1 LNPFAVS
8 QPLSQA
14 HSPRVILHDAL
25 LGEWLEFSHPL
36 QILQADQIAAIPAL
50 LAELEQA
57 RRDGLYAAG
66 WFSYEAAT
74 AFDPAWQTQ
83 SPDGFPLAWFGLYH
97 SPQVISLPAAPPGL
111 PALDWQ
117 PSVSRDCY
125 REAIAA
131 IKCAIAQGDTYQV
144 NYTFRLRSP
153 FPGVPYD
160 YFLQIQQAQSGCYG
174 AFIETEDWAICSASP
189 ELFFQQQGDRI
200 TCRPMKG
207 TLARGLTGPEDELM
221 AQALRQSAKNRAENV
236 MIVDMIRND
245 LGQVATTG
253 SVRVEELFA
262 VERYPTLW
270 QMTSRIEADC
280 PVPLTQLL
288 RSLYPCA
295 SITGAPKA
303 NTMQLIR
310 ALEDSPRRI
319 YTGSLGFIAP
329 DKGESLAGAFKEHAG
344 RSQFNV
350 AIRTVLVDKAQ
361 QIAEYGVGGGI
372 VWDSQEAEEYEECC
386 TKAKVLTLQQPQFD
400 LLETLLWT
408 PKTGYFLQE
417 LHWQRLA
424 ASAQYFGYAL
434 DIPALDQQLA
444 YLVEKFDQQVQRV
457 RVLCEKK
464 GGVTLYPTPLE
475 VEITRNLGIPPDQ
488 DLERLSQIQPVRLA
502 IAPTP
507 VHSQDRFLYHKT
519 THREVYDQARRQIR
533 LPAEDWDDVLLWN
546 ERGELTE
553 TCIANVVV
561 MRQSQDGRCQ
571 WLTPPVSAGLLAGTY
586 RAWLLAQGLLREQ
599 TLRLEELRLG
609 ELYLENKQRGDRLY
623 VINSVRLMRPA
634 VLVGPQRRSS

>member
-1 LNPFAVS
+1 
-8 QPLSQA
+8 
-14 HSPRVILHDAL
+14 
-25 LGEWLEFSHPL
+25 
-36 QILQADQIAAIPAL
+36 
-50 LAELEQA
+50 
-57 RRDGLYAAG
+57 
-66 WFSYEAAT
+66 
-74 AFDPAWQTQ
+74 
-83 SPDGFPLAWFGLYH
+83 
-97 SPQVISLPAAPPGL
+97 
-111 PALDWQ
+111 
-117 PSVSRDCY
+117 
-125 REAIAA
+125 
-131 IKCAIAQGDTYQV
+131 
-144 NYTFRLRSP
+144 
-153 FPGVPYD
+153 
-160 YFLQIQQAQSGCYG
+160 
-174 AFIETEDWAICSASP
+174 
-189 ELFFQQQGDRI
+189 
-200 TCRPMKG
+200 
-207 TLARGLTGPEDELM
+207 
-221 AQALRQSAKNRAENV
+221 
-236 MIVDMIRND
+236 
-245 LGQVATTG
+245 
-253 SVRVEELFA
+253 
-262 VERYPTLW
+262 
-270 QMTSRIEADC
+270 
-280 PVPLTQLL
+280 
-288 RSLYPCA
+288 
-295 SITGAPKA
+295 
-303 NTMQLIR
+303 
-310 ALEDSPRRI
+310 
-319 YTGSLGFIAP
+319 
-329 DKGESLAGAFKEHAG
+329 
-344 RSQFNV
+344 
-350 AIRTVLVDKAQ
+350 VLVDKAQ
-361 QIAEYGVGGGI
+361 QVAEYGVGGGI

-386 TKAKVLTLQQPQFD
+386 TKTKVLTLQQPQFD

-609 ELYLENKQRGDRLY
+609 ELYLENEQRGDRLY